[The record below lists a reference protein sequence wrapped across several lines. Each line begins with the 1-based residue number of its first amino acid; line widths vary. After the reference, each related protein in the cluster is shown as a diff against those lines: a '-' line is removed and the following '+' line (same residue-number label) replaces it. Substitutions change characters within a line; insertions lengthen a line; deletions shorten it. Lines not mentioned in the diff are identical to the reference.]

1 MKTKHKTKK
10 TKHKTKKHRKPTKPT
25 KRSWSFYDSVNK
37 RWNPLLPPT
46 ETRVT
51 QTFLIQK
58 KIDEELRQ
66 IISRHRKHENQI
78 ADLVASWDA
87 TEGQIP
93 FEISSLLQI
102 MISISS
108 PSDVVRCIGMMNR
121 YGITPPL
128 MVFFQGDPRKQRRCC
143 VFLEEGEPQIGSPD
157 FWGTSEFTSHRRA
170 YASYVKRL
178 ASTMGLPILENGY
191 EAERQFASVFPAINE
206 RKSRINLLTWSEL
219 CRTYNQIDWGA
230 LLTAWGL
237 AEGSLPSLYFNVT
250 SSAFLHHLQSRIVGW
265 PLSRWRGWLALLVTQ
280 WVAGRTPKGPLRSAW
295 FDYYKRFLEGATQD
309 ANASSLRVQIVKS
322 LLPIP
327 LSHEWIRR
335 FCDISDITAVKR
347 MTRTIGA
354 AAASCIHRS
363 SWLAPATKA
372 AAIRKL
378 RGMDLQIGWPSS
390 SSTTTST
397 TLLDSRNLVANLLSL
412 SKVSTDENQ
421 EMGLRGDCA
430 HPYGKGWGKPAF
442 EVNAYYYPDEN
453 RFILPAAI
461 LRPPFFDRSKNRA
474 WNYGAI
480 GATIGHE
487 MCHAF
492 DADGRLYD
500 EHGNKRDWWT
510 KGDAEEYE
518 KKARQ
523 MTRLFDDSFYR
534 GMEVDGALTLIEN
547 IADLGG
553 LEFALAA
560 LDSRD
565 PAELREFF
573 TAFAVSW
580 RTKDRLKRAGQLLVT
595 DMHAPPKLRV
605 DNVVRQMD
613 AWYVAFNVGSDNPMW
628 IPPDKRI
635 RFWL

>member
-1 MKTKHKTKK
+1 MRTKK
-10 TKHKTKKHRKPTKPT
+10 NRRCRRASSH
-25 KRSWSFYDSVNK
+25 SFYDSVNK
-37 RWNPLLPPT
+37 GWKAKLPPT

-51 QTFLIQK
+51 QTFMIQK

-66 IISRHRKHENQI
+66 IVSTSTRQNNQM
-78 ADLVASWDA
+78 ADLLASWDA
-87 TEGQIP
+87 TEGRIP
-93 FEISSLLQI
+93 YQISSLLQI
-102 MISISS
+102 MISITS
-108 PSDVVRCIGMMNR
+108 PSDIVRCIGMMNR

-143 VFLEEGEPQIGSPD
+143 VFLEEGEPQIGSPE
-157 FWGTSEFTSHRRA
+157 FWGSDPEFAGHRSA
-170 YASYVKRL
+170 YTAYVKRL
-178 ASTMGLPILENGY
+178 ASTVGLPILENGY
-191 EAERQFASVFPAINE
+191 EAERQFASVFPAVNE

-219 CRTYNQIDWGA
+219 CRTYSKIDWRS

-237 AEGSLPSLYFNVT
+237 AESSLSSLYFNVT

-265 PLSRWRGWLALLVTQ
+265 PLRRWRGWLALLVTQ

-295 FDYYKRFLEGATQD
+295 FDYNKRFLEGATKD
-309 ANASSLRVQIVKS
+309 ADATSLRVQIVKS
-322 LLPIP
+322 LLPTP
-327 LSHEWIRR
+327 LGREWFQH
-335 FCDISDITAVKR
+335 FCNPRDITAVKKMVR
-347 MTRTIGA
+347 SVGS
-354 AAASCIHRS
+354 AAASCIHHS

-378 RGMDLQIGWPSS
+378 RAMDLQIGAPSS
-390 SSTTTST
+390 WDSATPQ
-397 TLLDSRNLVANLLSL
+397 LDRGNLVGNLLSL
-412 SKVSTDENQ
+412 SKVGTDENQ
-421 EMGLRGDCA
+421 EMGMRGNCA
-430 HPYGKGWGKPAF
+430 HPYGKGWGKPVF

-461 LRPPFFDRSKNRA
+461 LRPPFFDRNKSRA

-492 DADGRLYD
+492 DSDGRLYD

-510 KGDAEEYE
+510 AGDDEEYQ
-518 KKARQ
+518 KRAKQ
-523 MTRLFDDSFYR
+523 MTRLFDDSCYR
-534 GMEVDGALTLIEN
+534 GMEVDGDMTLIEN

-613 AWYVAFNVGSDNPMW
+613 AWYFAFNVSADNPMW